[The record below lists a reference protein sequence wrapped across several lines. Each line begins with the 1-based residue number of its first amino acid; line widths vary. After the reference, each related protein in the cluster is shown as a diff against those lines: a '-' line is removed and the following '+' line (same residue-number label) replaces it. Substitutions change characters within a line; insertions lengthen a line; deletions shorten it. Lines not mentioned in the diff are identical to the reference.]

1 MEKNNVSQALKD
13 AIPGSSV
20 TDAALTGDKASDFN
34 ASLTMLIKD
43 DGLKLKVEKGL
54 AAVDSKLGLGALED
68 KDKYDPNNKVECI
81 LHYMRWEPSYLFDCP
96 VRELHEFEMILASM
110 LAFIQDKH
118 NKWIIQTKL
127 ANKKLNRVK
136 KLAGLHYGGK
146 SVGEREAAAMNDNK
160 ELRDVEARVDI
171 FGLYAQKC
179 EGLVDAF
186 ESMDNSLKKTLD
198 RRRFEELVQNK
209 MKERDLNQ

>member
-1 MEKNNVSQALKD
+1 MSQNVTTALRE
-13 AIPGSSV
+13 AIPGSSI
-20 TDAALTGDKASDFN
+20 TDEALTGDNVSDFN
-34 ASLTMLIKD
+34 KSLSMMIQD
-43 DGLKLKVEKGL
+43 DGLKQKVEKGL
-54 AAVDSKLGLGALED
+54 AMVDSKLGLRALED
-68 KDKYDPNNKVECI
+68 KDAWSPDNKVECI
-81 LHYMRWEPSYLFDCP
+81 LHYMRWEPSYLFDCSI
-96 VRELHEFEMILASM
+96 RELHEYEMIMASM

-136 KLAGLHYGGK
+136 KLAASHYSGK
-146 SVGEREAAAMNDNK
+146 SVGEREAAAMQDNR
-160 ELRDVEARVDI
+160 ELRVIESRIDI
-171 FGLYAQKC
+171 FGLYSQKC

-209 MKERDLNQ
+209 LKERDLQA